1 MSTHEDQ
8 CLLKG
13 QDMCQLHCLMASCR
27 CNGVMAFPPFQH
39 LWGISVTCLLFA
51 SSHAALP
58 LLPAVGRC
66 WFRASLPCCAHAAAN
81 RFCSISAVRACP
93 VLGWAPAV
101 PCQAKVTSS
110 VPCSCLL
117 WCRLAART
125 NGQSEFLLLC
135 SCPFSSQNVPHFVYI
150 LQYISCVPP
159 TENCLILT
167 FACGFGDLNLGL
179 KIICLMV
186 GFTL

>member
-1 MSTHEDQ
+1 MSNCEDQ

-13 QDMCQLHCLMASCR
+13 QDMRHLHCLVASCR
-27 CNGVMAFPPFQH
+27 CNGVMAFLPFQH
-39 LWGISVTCLLFA
+39 LWGISVTSFCKFPCQLCPSYLLWGDAGLGALCCVVPMLQPTGFVDFCCLCLPSA
-51 SSHAALP
+51 GLGSCCALP
-58 LLPAVGRC
+58 GQ
-66 WFRASLPCCAHAAAN
+66 
-81 RFCSISAVRACP
+81 
-93 VLGWAPAV
+93 G
-101 PCQAKVTSS
+101 TSS

-117 WCRLAART
+117 WCRVAART

-135 SCPFSSQNVPHFVYI
+135 SCPFSSQNVPYFVYI
-150 LQYISCVPP
+150 LQYIFCAPP
-159 TENCLILT
+159 TENFLILT